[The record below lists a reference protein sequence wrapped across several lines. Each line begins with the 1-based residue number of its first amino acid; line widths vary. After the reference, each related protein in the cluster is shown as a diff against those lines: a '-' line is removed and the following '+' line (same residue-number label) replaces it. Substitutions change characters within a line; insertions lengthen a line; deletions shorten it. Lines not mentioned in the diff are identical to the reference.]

1 MRGKVFDPSKNF
13 GEIWGAGLEGYEQ
26 DGVRYNVDGT
36 PYEEE
41 DPVEEEVE
49 DRKEENHKEQQPRP
63 RGRPPLTDRQRNFR
77 DQMSDK
83 TDTELR
89 TLVEVAGGHFTSR
102 AAAISYLEA
111 HGEEADR

>member
-1 MRGKVFDPSKNF
+1 MRGFDPSKPF
-13 GEIWGAGLEGYEQ
+13 GEIWGAGLQGYEQ
-26 DGVRYNVDGT
+26 DGIRYNVDGT

-41 DPVEEEVE
+41 VLADDEHQEDEHEE
-49 DRKEENHKEQQPRP
+49 HQPRP
-63 RGRPPLTDRQRNFR
+63 RGRPPLTDRQRSFR
-77 DQMSDK
+77 NEMSDK

-89 TLVEVAGGHFTSR
+89 TLVEIAGGHFTTR